1 MNFVARRAKAG
12 RKPLAEALFETD
24 GFTPGAR
31 ATAVRSWC
39 RSAARR
45 SRFARQCRFA
55 RWLRL
60 GRRSVAVELIDQLA
74 AAAQYRLLID
84 RSLVGDL
91 ARVERRWLGQHQD
104 TRDALG
110 AAASAEAGQAL
121 VERVGREAGGGEHED
136 GDLAAPLAGAD
147 DVVQHRRAVRS
158 EEHTSE
164 LQS

>member
-24 GFTPGAR
+24 GRRPGAR

-60 GRRSVAVELIDQLA
+60 GRRSVAVELIDQVT

-84 RSLVGDL
+84 RSLFGGL
-91 ARVERRWLGQHQD
+91 ARLERRWLGQHQD
-104 TRDALG
+104 TRDARGG
-110 AAASAEAGQAL
+110 APSGGARPAL
-121 VERVGREAGGGEHED
+121 
-136 GDLAAPLAGAD
+136 
-147 DVVQHRRAVRS
+147 
-158 EEHTSE
+158 
-164 LQS
+164 